1 MLHRESIVLAVLPP
15 DSPPLLLVIVDTEED
30 FDWASPLS
38 REATAVRS
46 IPDQRRAQEIFDE
59 RGVVPTYVIDYPV
72 ATSGAAVE
80 VLGPLLADGRCE
92 IGAHLHPWVNPPHEE
107 SVSSY
112 NSFPGNLPK
121 ALERAKLAR
130 LTDAITDAFGKR
142 PTIYK
147 AGRYGVGPATSAILE
162 ELGYDVDISVV
173 PFTSFTADVGPD
185 FSDFGA
191 RPYWFG
197 DRRKLL
203 EIPLSVGFCGVLAKL
218 GRGLYPIL
226 ASRPGMM
233 MRAPGLCARLGVLER
248 IRLTPE
254 GADYAALRRLTES
267 MLAQGHR
274 IFSLT
279 YHSPSLAP
287 GNTPYVA
294 DRADLETF
302 LRTIAQYL
310 EYFINDVGGR
320 PTTLTALYRLLR

>member
-1 MLHRESIVLAVLPP
+1 
-15 DSPPLLLVIVDTEED
+15 
-30 FDWASPLS
+30 
-38 REATAVRS
+38 
-46 IPDQRRAQEIFDE
+46 
-59 RGVVPTYVIDYPV
+59 
-72 ATSGAAVE
+72 
-80 VLGPLLADGRCE
+80 
-92 IGAHLHPWVNPPHEE
+92 
-107 SVSSY
+107 
-112 NSFPGNLPK
+112 
-121 ALERAKLAR
+121 
-130 LTDAITDAFGKR
+130 
-142 PTIYK
+142 
-147 AGRYGVGPATSAILE
+147 
-162 ELGYDVDISVV
+162 
-173 PFTSFTADVGPD
+173 
-185 FSDFGA
+185 
-191 RPYWFG
+191 
-197 DRRKLL
+197 
-203 EIPLSVGFCGVLAKL
+203 
-218 GRGLYPIL
+218 
-226 ASRPGMM
+226 MM